1 MRRCILLRELCED
14 AATRY
19 YDCRRPGDPLAFVD
33 MVGRTVTCAVLA
45 ISLLIFGAMS
55 ASAQSRSTTSAAR
68 SPGSRLRAAI
78 RPRSRMGKAG
88 SLAARSGTAT
98 RRRSIT
104 DAVASRA
111 RSSTPGRS
119 GQAAPVPE
127 VIAERRLASRA
138 ERETPLL
145 VTVAA
150 KDKSLAARN
159 KSW

>member
-1 MRRCILLRELCED
+1 MTTIVRKSCPMRRCILLRELCED

-55 ASAQSRSTTSAAR
+55 ASAQSRSFYNER
-68 SPGSRLRAAI
+68 GSFAGQSLRAAI

-98 RRRSIT
+98 RRRSMT

-111 RSSTPGRS
+111 RSSIRGRS
-119 GQAAPVPE
+119 DDRPQ
-127 VIAERRLASRA
+127 
-138 ERETPLL
+138 
-145 VTVAA
+145 
-150 KDKSLAARN
+150 
-159 KSW
+159 